1 MSPPPSSMSTPCP
14 DENALA
20 GFASGALPA
29 PQVSLLEAH
38 LDGCADCRALVGAV
52 AADASV
58 RDRPR
63 SADAPT
69 CLETGE
75 TTELEEPG
83 AALALPKPGTRLGP
97 YVLRELSG
105 MGGMGVVYAAE
116 DTRLGRR
123 VALKLLRPAR
133 EGSEQERRERLLR
146 EAKAMARLAH
156 PNVLPLFDLG
166 SSEGLDFLAM
176 EWVEGTTLA
185 GWLRERERPWR
196 DVLSLFLEAGAGLA
210 AAHRQGLVHRDFK
223 PSNVLVGR
231 DGRPRVMDFGIARW
245 ESPPREP
252 VDEASGAEAVD
263 PGDDSDA
270 TRTGLTRAGVSPG
283 TPAYMSPEQRRGLTV
298 DARSDQYS
306 FCVALYEALHGER
319 PLPEQRPGA
328 PVSPGGGRRKSPRLP
343 RHVRRALARGLASTP
358 DARHPSMEALLSALR
373 PRSASRNPAWVA
385 ALAVLVLL
393 GVAYGASRG
402 WEGRLAGEGGSS
414 GKFADSEDVTLTRGE
429 RLRLV
434 TSGVS
439 RIAVGNPAL
448 VEVDPIEGNLQV
460 TALAPGQTSLL
471 TWSKEDDELKVYRLT
486 ILPAP

>member
-1 MSPPPSSMSTPCP
+1 MSPPPSAPCP

-29 PQVSLLEAH
+29 TQVSVLEAH

-52 AADASV
+52 AADVSV

-63 SADAPT
+63 SSDAPT
-69 CLETGE
+69 SLETGE

-83 AALALPKPGTRLGP
+83 AALALPSPGTRLGP

-116 DTRLGRR
+116 DTRLGRQ

-231 DGRPRVMDFGIARW
+231 EGRPRVMDFGIARW
-245 ESPPREP
+245 ESPPR
-252 VDEASGAEAVD
+252 DAADDASGAEVVD
-263 PGDDSDA
+263 AGEDSD
-270 TRTGLTRAGVSPG
+270 TTPTGLTRAGASPG

-319 PLPEQRPGA
+319 PGA
-328 PVSPGGGRRKSPRLP
+328 AGAPGGGRRKPPRLP

-373 PRSASRNPAWVA
+373 PRSASRNPVWFA
-385 ALAVLVLL
+385 ALALLVLL

-402 WEGRLAGEGGSS
+402 WEGRLAGPAGAS
-414 GKFADSEDVTLTRGE
+414 GRFADSEDLTLTRGE
-429 RLRLV
+429 SVRLV

-439 RIAVGNPAL
+439 RIAVGNPEL
-448 VEVDPIEGNLQV
+448 VEVIPIDGNLQV

-471 TWSKEDDELKVYRLT
+471 TWSKEDDELRVYRLT
-486 ILPAP
+486 ILPSP